1 MTRSDWLLL
10 CCLGGCVIG
19 YAATLMALFGVAS
32 AVPVAVAAAV
42 VIYAGHYG
50 LKWRRDAPL
59 PPVVRL
65 AAVASGLRV
74 AAAAGSVVVGGVVVV
89 AVVYYVVRWPD
100 RRELTAH
107 SALLI
112 APLAYYAFACAKFIA
127 RRRPMAAHSVIAG
140 ERGRQSIRQGGD

>member
-19 YAATLMALFGVAS
+19 YAATIMALLGVAS
-32 AVPVAVAAAV
+32 AVPAAVAAAV

-50 LKWRRDAPL
+50 MKWRRDEPL
-59 PPVVRL
+59 PPIRRL
-65 AAVASGLRV
+65 AAVAAGVR
-74 AAAAGSVVVGGVVVV
+74 AAAFAGSVLLGGLSVV

-100 RRELTAH
+100 RGVLTAH

-112 APLAYYAFACAKFIA
+112 APLAYYAFACAKFIVRS
-127 RRRPMAAHSVIAG
+127 RRVS
-140 ERGRQSIRQGGD
+140 GGSDQPADIGG